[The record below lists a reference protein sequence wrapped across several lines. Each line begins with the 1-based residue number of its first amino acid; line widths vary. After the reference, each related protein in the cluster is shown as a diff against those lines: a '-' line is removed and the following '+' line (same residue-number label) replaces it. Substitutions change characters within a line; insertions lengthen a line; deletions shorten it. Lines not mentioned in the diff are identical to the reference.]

1 VAEIR
6 KIVRIFTVLINLP
19 TPLGPN
25 RRWGRG
31 FCHLRLP
38 ASGDPGEACRGT
50 TGSPSI
56 HLPIAFLRSAGA
68 VLVLKLDFQLPLDA
82 FEAFF
87 VIGQALFRLEGKRRP
102 TCLLPRWHCCCYGHA
117 FRRVRHD
124 LRPGGE
130 SQVRLRSQERTA
142 SSCQN
147 GAICSA
153 YLLLPRVDSLT
164 AATIRADGVS
174 ELPTIRRC
182 DAKGCSP
189 VVVRASVSGR
199 FVNVSSTGGRQQSA
213 LNNTVYSKRV
223 ADVVVHPRPIKLW
236 LASKISDVALVVYSS
251 PLAPSSN
258 AAVIS
263 FDPTNTPFTS

>member
-1 VAEIR
+1 MGNMLHPRRRLSPRFHRASFTALKTVV
-6 KIVRIFTVLINLP
+6 VRFNEPINLP
-19 TPLGPN
+19 TPRGPN
-25 RRWGRG
+25 RRWGWG
-31 FCHLRLP
+31 FCRLRRRR
-38 ASGDPGEACRGT
+38 SGDPASPAGT
-50 TGSPSI
+50 DWIRLSR
-56 HLPIAFLRSAGA
+56 LPIAFLRSAGA

-174 ELPTIRRC
+174 ELPTIRRG
-182 DAKGCSP
+182 ATQKG
-189 VVVRASVSGR
+189 A
-199 FVNVSSTGGRQQSA
+199 
-213 LNNTVYSKRV
+213 
-223 ADVVVHPRPIKLW
+223 RPSW
-236 LASKISDVALVVYSS
+236 
-251 PLAPSSN
+251 
-258 AAVIS
+258 
-263 FDPTNTPFTS
+263 